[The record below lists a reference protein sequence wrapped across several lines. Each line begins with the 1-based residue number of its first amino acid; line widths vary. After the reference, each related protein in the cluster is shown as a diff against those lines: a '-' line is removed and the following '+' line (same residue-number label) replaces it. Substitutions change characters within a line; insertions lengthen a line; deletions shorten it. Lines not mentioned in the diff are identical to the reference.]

1 MGCRTLNSAGFLS
14 LRDDSPPE
22 EEDEQQFGQVAVV
35 CFFFVVDW
43 LADVSLWLFIVVL
56 SVPFDYLVSI

>member
-35 CFFFVVDW
+35 CFF
-43 LADVSLWLFIVVL
+43 LWLIGWPMFL
-56 SVPFDYLVSI
+56 FGCSL